1 MTHAH
6 DERTS
11 SLRLLGFATVE
22 TYPATAISGILKDVA
37 SPTVILEDSVAATRN
52 ALAAGSDVVG
62 WVDITSP
69 NLVDLLDDLAA
80 EGSLVG
86 VRWNFVSGFAND
98 MCVLRGLRTLA
109 DTGLAVL
116 VEGSVAPDQILQSV
130 PELRLL

>member
-1 MTHAH
+1 M
-6 DERTS
+6 
-11 SLRLLGFATVE
+11 
-22 TYPATAISGILKDVA
+22 
-37 SPTVILEDSVAATRN
+37 ILEDSVAATRN